1 MAKKKI
7 KADPCEEVS
16 ELGWFR
22 PGEKTA
28 IGFID
33 GNTFRNKPVQYSV
46 LDGLAVFEGDIVLGT
61 HEEMQERAALP
72 PEEGEKGLVI
82 VGMKY
87 RWPGGYVPWV
97 AVPALRQR
105 ALDAIAHWHEKTNI
119 RFVERTVEN
128 EAGWPDY
135 VSFVQKNG
143 CWSHVGRQGGMQ
155 EISLGAGC
163 LFGQAV
169 HEIGHAIGLW
179 HEQSREDRDLHVH
192 IAFENVMDNQRHNFE
207 QHITDGDDVGPY
219 DFASI
224 MHYGP
229 TAFTKNGLP
238 TIVPVGGAAIGQR
251 GGLSDGD
258 VDAVREIYPQ
268 LEPSQSWSGVQF
280 TGKVAAGQTAR
291 WFTHSWPFYWDV
303 VWNVVPLEPVEDGP
317 AQIESKVQVTR
328 QADSLLKYFVE
339 VKNLT
344 NKEVTIQAR
353 YTVLGWSR
361 DAR

>member
-1 MAKKKI
+1 MAKKKA

-22 PGEKTA
+22 PGKVTRKA
-28 IGFID
+28 FVD
-33 GNTFRNKPVQYSV
+33 GATFDGKEVEYSV

-61 HEEMQERAALP
+61 DEEMKKPPKERAADR
-72 PEEGEKGLVI
+72 GLVI

-87 RWPGGYVPWV
+87 RWPGGYVPWE

-105 ALDAIAHWHEKTNI
+105 ALDAIAHWESKTNI
-119 RFVERTVEN
+119 RFVERTPEN

-155 EISLGAGC
+155 EISLGTGC

-179 HEQSREDRDLHVH
+179 HEQSREDRDQHVQ
-192 IAFENVMDNQRHNFE
+192 IAWDNVMDNQRHNFE
-207 QHITDGDDVGPY
+207 QHVTDGDDVGNY

-229 TAFTKNGLP
+229 TAFSKNGLP
-238 TIVPVGGAAIGQR
+238 TIVPVGGEAIGQR

-258 VDAVREIYPQ
+258 VEAVREIYPQ
-268 LEPSQSWSGVQF
+268 LEPSQLWSGVQF
-280 TGKVAAGQTAR
+280 TGKVAAGQTGR

-303 VWNVVPLEPVEDGP
+303 VWYVVPLEPVEDGP
-317 AQIESKVQVTR
+317 AQIEWKVQVTR
-328 QADSLLKYFVE
+328 QAEGLLKYFVE

-344 NKEVTIQAR
+344 DKEVTIQAR